1 VPCLAYFHS
10 ASIAL
15 QSRDT
20 NQQNVRCIFDRL
32 LKKFGNE
39 EELHHLRDDDKIVHY
54 EIHSKELVKLQSGK
68 AHLLTEQEKIEME
81 PYLVR
86 DDDNGDDDDDTDDD
100 DDDDEDANGWAQR
113 TISKTKKQK
122 TITSEYIP
130 TRWIPCGTCEVE
142 RLFSTCK
149 NIYSAKRQNMTPE
162 TMEILLYLRINRKY
176 WNINVVQQ
184 VVNNVVNMDVEVD
197 LDNIN

>member
-1 VPCLAYFHS
+1 M
-10 ASIAL
+10 
-15 QSRDT
+15 RD
-20 NQQNVRCIFDRL
+20 N
-32 LKKFGNE
+32 
-39 EELHHLRDDDKIVHY
+39 DDD
-54 EIHSKELVKLQSGK
+54 
-68 AHLLTEQEKIEME
+68 
-81 PYLVR
+81 
-86 DDDNGDDDDDTDDD
+86 DDD

-122 TITSEYIP
+122 TVTSEYIP
-130 TRWIPCGTCEVE
+130 TKCRTCEVD

-184 VVNNVVNMDVEVD
+184 VVNNVVNMDLEED
-197 LDNIN
+197 LDDINKFVQ